1 MPQKYS
7 DVNSQSHQKTVLYC
21 YLQLCMCHKVWRKIG
36 VGLTAHKY
44 FHFTQKFISHGRQ
57 ILKQAGG
64 KIFSFMKFCCISFY
78 IFRCDRFHDFYGNY
92 MENMPCIIMMMYL
105 YFYLYLYLHSCL
117 SSESRV
123 TRSAV
128 SPPLPH
134 VLTTHNLFDSYSSQ
148 LAFQSR
154 HSAST
159 LSTHG
164 SHSQLQSVGCSF
176 ELASEASRLASLFL
190 FLRFAPPWF
199 PPPKIIVPH
208 PFPKLI

>member
-1 MPQKYS
+1 MLQKYS
-7 DVNSQSHQKTVLYC
+7 DVYSQKHQKTFLYC
-21 YLQLCMCHKVWRKIG
+21 YLQLCKCHKVWRKIG

-64 KIFSFMKFCCISFY
+64 KIFSFMKFYCISFY
-78 IFRCDRFHDFYGNY
+78 IFRWDRFHDFYGNY
-92 MENMPCIIMMMYL
+92 MENMQCRVCIIMMMYL

-134 VLTTHNLFDSYSSQ
+134 VLTTHNLF
-148 LAFQSR
+148 
-154 HSAST
+154 
-159 LSTHG
+159 
-164 SHSQLQSVGCSF
+164 GC
-176 ELASEASRLASLFL
+176 
-190 FLRFAPPWF
+190 
-199 PPPKIIVPH
+199 
-208 PFPKLI
+208 